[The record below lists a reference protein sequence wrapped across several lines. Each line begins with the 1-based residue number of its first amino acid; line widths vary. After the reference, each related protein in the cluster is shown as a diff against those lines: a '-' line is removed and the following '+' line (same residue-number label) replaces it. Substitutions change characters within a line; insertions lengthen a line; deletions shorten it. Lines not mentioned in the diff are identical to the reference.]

1 MPACRKSTRFMLI
14 ADLLAVLYNEKQ
26 QQQQQKNGQKIAGK
40 KRQ

>member
-1 MPACRKSTRFMLI
+1 MLI

-26 QQQQQKNGQKIAGK
+26 QQQQQQKNGQKIAGK

>member
-1 MPACRKSTRFMLI
+1 MPACRKSLRFMLI

-26 QQQQQKNGQKIAGK
+26 QQQQQNGQKISGK